1 MVIKLYDGVG
11 TKLVIKNLSYK
22 VAADRN
28 TIINSN
34 NPEDI
39 IIIDRNNG
47 KLFGDLIWSFDLLD
61 KKEIKVKTV
70 DEFCRH
76 GNDYFASKDYLA
88 AIDEY
93 SDGIELKPQNVTLL
107 ANRAEAYLRL
117 FQFHNALDDTEVV
130 LKLI

>member
-1 MVIKLYDGVG
+1 MAF
-11 TKLVIKNLSYK
+11 
-22 VAADRN
+22 AADRN